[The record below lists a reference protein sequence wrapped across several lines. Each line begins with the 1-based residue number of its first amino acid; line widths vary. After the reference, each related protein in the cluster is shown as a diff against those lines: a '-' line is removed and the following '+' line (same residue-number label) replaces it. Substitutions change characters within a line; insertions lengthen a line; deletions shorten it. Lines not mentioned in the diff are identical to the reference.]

1 MKMTVSGS
9 ARMASGKA
17 RVQQDEQAIEVL
29 PREGIAGQRI
39 TGRGPQRDGEGHA
52 DAGGDH
58 AVQCGVAYP
67 LDRQEKLEGAN
78 EVSTG
83 RMLFGHLKTPARP
96 PKAPSVM
103 R

>member
-1 MKMTVSGS
+1 
-9 ARMASGKA
+9 
-17 RVQQDEQAIEVL
+17 
-29 PREGIAGQRI
+29 
-39 TGRGPQRDGEGHA
+39 
-52 DAGGDH
+52 
-58 AVQCGVAYP
+58 VAYP